1 MIERFLTQTSF
12 TSTEDYNKN
21 LHFKI
26 PENFNFAYDVMDA
39 WATEAPEKTA
49 IIWTNDEGE
58 EMTLEEVRRL
68 NLITDR
74 ISETSHAPIH
84 VRFTGSLGLKHF
96 SGTGVRFELSASTSW
111 KYNIEPLGDEA
122 KAFGINIDILIQFE
136 QDYPGKT
143 TKDNVD
149 GIAESLQEKTNRA
162 SVLAKLRQLQ
172 AQADQS
178 DQPQRKNH
186 YDLER

>member
-1 MIERFLTQTSF
+1 MKLRAGRQYKSDLSDVLGILSEHEKRGIPITMDQIRKAASDLYGGWAYLPDASRAFIENVMENGQFEQLYEQT
-12 TSTEDYNKN
+12 
-21 LHFKI
+21 LQ
-26 PENFNFAYDVMDA
+26 
-39 WATEAPEKTA
+39 
-49 IIWTNDEGE
+49 GE
-58 EMTLEEVRRL
+58 Q
-68 NLITDR
+68 
-74 ISETSHAPIH
+74 ET
-84 VRFTGSLGLKHF
+84 K
-96 SGTGVRFELSASTSW
+96 ELLS
-111 KYNIEPLGDEA
+111 
-122 KAFGINIDILIQFE
+122 QFE